1 MSVDVLDLIIL
12 LSIRKL
18 VRDRDNFTNLKKLQR
33 EFIHSNNLSITIY
46 PGRQIGAVGLASVMD
61 ERSLTGEMD
70 IEIRKHWL
78 CYQFHVFLKISHIPS
93 LENKNSAT
101 YAYIPFKD
109 TVGKGKIFTLPY

>member
-12 LSIRKL
+12 LSIRKP

-46 PGRQIGAVGLASVMD
+46 PGRQVGAVGLASVMD

-78 CYQFHVFLKISHIPS
+78 LLSISCIS
-93 LENKNSAT
+93 ENKSHS
-101 YAYIPFKD
+101 FF
-109 TVGKGKIFTLPY
+109 GK